1 MGIPSQTP
9 SDFVRLFFARGSIR
23 QYILP
28 LLRAHWYLRGAT
40 SLGKRVRVWGNPW
53 VENHGNLKIGN
64 RVRIRSTVARIELYV
79 DNLGSLEIGNGV
91 FINYGTSIA
100 ASKSIQIGEN
110 CSLGTYVMIID
121 NHYHRLEPDR
131 RYERPESLPVILE
144 CNVWLGGH
152 VIVLPGVRIGEGSV
166 VGAGSVVTRD
176 IPPRSVAVGQPAK
189 VIRTL

>member
-1 MGIPSQTP
+1 MDYPSRIPLH
-9 SDFVRLFFARGSIR
+9 FVRLLFARGSWKE
-23 QYILP
+23 YILP
-28 LLRAHWYLRGAT
+28 ALRAHWYLRGAT

-53 VENHGNLKIGN
+53 VENHGNLIIGN

-79 DNLGSLEIGNGV
+79 DGRGSLEIGDGV

-100 ASKSIQIGEN
+100 ASKSVQIGEN

-121 NHYHRLEPDR
+121 NHYHRLEPER
-131 RYERPESLPVILE
+131 RGERPESLPVVLE
-144 CNVWLGGH
+144 RNVWLGGH